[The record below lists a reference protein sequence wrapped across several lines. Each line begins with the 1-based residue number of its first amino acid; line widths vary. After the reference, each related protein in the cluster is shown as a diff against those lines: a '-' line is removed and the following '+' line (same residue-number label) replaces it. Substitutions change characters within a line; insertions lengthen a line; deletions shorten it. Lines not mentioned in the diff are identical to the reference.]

1 MIQNQIYLLL
11 RIKVVLCVRM
21 CLADLNINLDLTFRK
36 INRTVTWR
44 SAGQESG
51 MKTEEL
57 SELNI
62 WIF

>member
-1 MIQNQIYLLL
+1 
-11 RIKVVLCVRM
+11 M

-44 SAGQESG
+44 SAGQECG